1 MELLSGLA
9 KYSLDTKENWELANP
24 ILPLNTLCFET
35 DGLTVKL
42 KIGNGIST
50 WNATPYFNGQQPV
63 LADLYTLGTVSR
75 ALLDDVSLGINEEK
89 YISPALLLEH
99 LRSKVGGDQLILSPG
114 KNKYRFNDSEVYIN
128 NFVYPTLRPYGSP
141 EPENGGRI
149 PDIAFRMEHKGTVT
163 VSFQSRKGAGST
175 AVRVC
180 KNLVQLKEVITT
192 SKSYKTYTST
202 VDVIPGDIIAVQA
215 MIFGNLAFNG
225 RIRQVRLLVA

>member
-35 DGLTVKL
+35 DGFTVKL

-75 ALLDDVSLGINEEK
+75 ALLDDISLGINEEK

-99 LRSKVGGDQLILSPG
+99 LRSKIGGDQLILSPG
-114 KNKYRFNDSEVYIN
+114 TNKYRFDDSEVYIN
-128 NFVYPTLRPYGSP
+128 NFDYPTLRPYGSP
-141 EPENGGRI
+141 EPENGGVI

-163 VSFQSRKGAGST
+163 VSFQSRKGIGST
-175 AVRVC
+175 SVRIC
-180 KNLVQLKEVITT
+180 KNLTQLGEWSTT
-192 SKSYKTYTST
+192 SNSYRTQTIN
-202 VDVIPGDIIAVQA
+202 VDVIPGDIIAIQA
-215 MIFGNLAFNG
+215 MISGFLAYNG
-225 RIRQVRLLVA
+225 RVRQVRLLTT